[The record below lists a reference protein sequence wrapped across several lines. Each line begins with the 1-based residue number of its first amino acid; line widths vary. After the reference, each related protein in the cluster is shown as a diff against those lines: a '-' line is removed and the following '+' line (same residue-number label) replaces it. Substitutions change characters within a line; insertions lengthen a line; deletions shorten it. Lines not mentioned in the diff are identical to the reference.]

1 MISYTLDENQLWHR
15 VQKAQPLND
24 HVILPDFANS
34 DYRIINMKQ
43 FFNFPVFMAF
53 PQIRSFSTRSS

>member
-53 PQIRSFSTRSS
+53 P